1 MHPRLL
7 ASLVLIDPVIQ
18 LKRPPS
24 PKLGGP
30 SYPQMSTFR
39 RDLWPSRSAASS
51 LFRKNPFYR
60 SWDRRVMDLWIQH
73 GLRDLPTALYPG
85 PLSPPSSDPPVTLTT
100 TKHQEAFTYVRSSFN
115 SLDQHGK
122 IVRRTHPDMDD
133 PAMRPFYRPEPAS
146 VVCNLPH
153 LRPSVLYIFGGK
165 SEMSPSN
172 LRQQK
177 MELTGTGVGGSGGA
191 PEGRV
196 SAVLLPNAGHLIPM
210 EAASACADAAAE
222 WLQPE
227 MDRWARE
234 DEEWRRA
241 WAAKSVQERRT
252 VSEEWKTHLGGDPR
266 AKTTK
271 L

>member
-7 ASLVLIDPVIQ
+7 SSLVLIDPVIQ
-18 LKRPPS
+18 FKPPPS
-24 PKLGGP
+24 SIPGGP
-30 SYPQMSTFR
+30 SYAQMSTFR
-39 RDLWPSRSAASS
+39 RDLWPSRSAAASAVQ
-51 LFRKNPFYR
+51 KTPFYR
-60 SWDRRVMDLWIQH
+60 SWDPRVMDLWIQH
-73 GLRDLPTALYPG
+73 SLRDLPTALYPG
-85 PLSPPSSDPPVTLTT
+85 PPSPPSSDPPVTLTT
-100 TKHQEAFTYVRSSFN
+100 TKHQEVFTFVRPNFHG
-115 SLDQHGK
+115 LDIHGK
-122 IVRRTHPDMDD
+122 PVRRTHLDLDES
-133 PAMRPFYRPEPAS
+133 ATSPFYRPEPISA
-146 VVCNLPH
+146 VRNLPH

-165 SEMSPSN
+165 SEMSPPN

-196 SAVLLPNAGHLIPM
+196 KAVILPDAGHLIPM
-210 EAASACADAAAE
+210 GPVSACADAVAD

-241 WAAKSVQERRT
+241 WAAKSVQERST
-252 VSEEWKTHLGGDPR
+252 VSEEWKMHLRGDPR
-266 AKTTK
+266 AKMTK